1 MAVDSS
7 EGGVDSFARKNIEGT
22 GRGGAILALLVDP
35 AVCFA
40 GRCPSVCY
48 CSRYFVSSA
57 RLAMPSFA
65 YAIDRR
71 FFTVPVEMPR

>member
-7 EGGVDSFARKNIEGT
+7 EGGVDSFARKSIEGT
-22 GRGGAILALLVDP
+22 ERDGAILASLVDP

-40 GRCPSVCY
+40 GRGIPARY